1 MQYRLHCIIVINYV
15 VEIRGVVNVH
25 LQHPFML
32 HRKSPSSSIGNFVS
46 IEQRRSAWL
55 SQAAPFLVLGKKVWY
70 NNIIGI
76 IRKDK

>member
-1 MQYRLHCIIVINYV
+1 MYIYSILLYCIENLFV
-15 VEIRGVVNVH
+15 
-25 LQHPFML
+25 LL
-32 HRKSPSSSIGNFVS
+32 IGNFVS
-46 IEQRRSAWL
+46 IEQRRSDWL